1 VTRRGLSLPLLLAG
15 LGLAACGGAAS
26 HSSRPAPVRLTLSE
40 PVDQATVHTE
50 SVELHGAVHPRTAS
64 VEVRG
69 TKAPVRSG
77 AFSASVPLE
86 PGVNVIDVLASA
98 PGARPALTAI
108 RVRRQVVV
116 TVPDLA
122 GASPSDAESRLDDLG
137 LAGKAHYTGGLFD
150 DLVPDDPVVCAT
162 DPKAGEHAHVG
173 STVTLLTA
181 RLC

>member
-1 VTRRGLSLPLLLAG
+1 MRGRVPLLLFLAG
-15 LGLAACGGAAS
+15 LGLSACGDATPQGP
-26 HSSRPAPVRLTLSE
+26 RPAPVRLTLSE
-40 PVDQATVHTE
+40 PADQSTVHTE
-50 SVELHGAVHPRTAS
+50 SVELHGDVRPHRAS

-69 TKAPVRSG
+69 TRAPVRGG
-77 AFSASVPLE
+77 AFTASVALE

-122 GASPSDAESRLDDLG
+122 GASPSDAEAQLHDLG
-137 LAGKAHYTGGLFD
+137 LVGRTKDAGGLFD
-150 DLVPDDPVVCAT
+150 ELVPDDPVVCDS
-162 DPKAGEHAHVG
+162 DPKAGDRADVG